1 MNNSKRITIAF
12 DPVSGVYRECIAI
25 DDLTHDQINQLIA
38 ERNQAVEDRRLLAAE
53 VMRWRQLSSCKPGDE
68 IDCAADRVDASGAL
82 GRAFINNLLES

>member
-12 DPVSGVYRECIAI
+12 DPASGAYRECIAI

-53 VMRWRQLSSCKPGDE
+53 VRGWREWFAKLPDVTSATE
-68 IDCAADRVDASGAL
+68 ASGVLRRAL
-82 GRAFINNLLES
+82 